1 MLPEFIRCTCV
12 FSLRLSL
19 PRLFLLRLS
28 FTPAFLYSGLDI
40 FQYNGLMLVKA
51 KAEKPFEQGN
61 KNLGC
66 RRFKE
71 GKRVKYPGF
80 GH

>member
-1 MLPEFIRCTCV
+1 MYVCFFYSGFLYPGF
-12 FSLRLSL
+12 FYSGF
-19 PRLFLLRLS
+19 PLLRLS

>member
-1 MLPEFIRCTCV
+1 MYVCF
-12 FSLRLSL
+12 FSQAFSTQT
-19 PRLFLLRLS
+19 FLC
-28 FTPAFLYSGLDI
+28 SGLDI
-40 FQYNGLMLVKA
+40 FQYYGLMLVKA
-51 KAEKPFEQGN
+51 KAEKPFEQEN
-61 KNLGC
+61 KNLSY